1 MVVRRGQ
8 TERKN
13 ERESEFTERTLDVWQ
28 PRSSRMLTDEDARQ
42 ITENMIGFFRILL
55 EWEGKENKS
64 KIKKLVSKR

>member
-8 TERKN
+8 SEGEPERD
-13 ERESEFTERTLDVWQ
+13 SGFTERTLDVWQ
-28 PRSSRMLTDEDARQ
+28 PHSSRMLTDEDARQ

-64 KIKKLVSKR
+64 KIKKIVSKR